1 MSDEVKQNI
10 KKVTEKAM
18 LEACLLVE
26 GQAKMLAPVGN
37 SGELRDKISHNLNQ
51 QNDTIIG
58 EVGSPLMYAIYVE
71 YGTGE
76 FAENGSGRKGGWR
89 YKTPDGEWHFTR
101 GMKPISFL
109 RPAFRANKENIINIF
124 KKDLNANFK

>member
-1 MSDEVKQNI
+1 MANGFKFTDMSDEVKQNI

-58 EVGSPLMYAIYVE
+58 EVGSPLMYAI
-71 YGTGE
+71 
-76 FAENGSGRKGGWR
+76 
-89 YKTPDGEWHFTR
+89 
-101 GMKPISFL
+101 
-109 RPAFRANKENIINIF
+109 
-124 KKDLNANFK
+124 